1 MIDTRAAI
9 QEEYDFIKADN
20 EKNGVEMTY
29 EEMSYMAFCVAF
41 MRAAMKDDK
50 EKR

>member
-9 QEEYDFIKADN
+9 QEEYDLIKADN
-20 EKNGVEMTY
+20 EKNNIEMTY

-41 MRAAMKDDK
+41 MRAAMKDERFDK
-50 EKR
+50 

>member
-9 QEEYDFIKADN
+9 QKEYDLIKADN
-20 EKNGVEMTY
+20 EKNNIEMTY

-41 MRAAMKDDK
+41 MRAAI
-50 EKR
+50 EEEPE

>member
-29 EEMSYMAFCVAF
+29 KEMSYMAFCVAF
-41 MRAAMKDDK
+41 MRAAMKDERF
-50 EKR
+50 EK

>member
-20 EKNGVEMTY
+20 EKNNIEMTY

-41 MRAAMKDDK
+41 MRAAIKDDK